1 MDINK
6 YNEAK
11 ILVERIKA
19 LDVVCDYA
27 KMPKYTLAFE
37 KDGFHSFPVDEALKD
52 DVIKLAK
59 TLKDKLEQE
68 LKDL

>member
-6 YNEAK
+6 YYEAK

-19 LDVVCDYA
+19 LAVVCDYA

-37 KDGFHSFPVDEALKD
+37 ENSFHCFSVDEALKD

-59 TLKDKLEQE
+59 ALKDKLEQE
-68 LKDL
+68 LKEL

>member
-27 KMPKYTLAFE
+27 KMLKYILAFE
-37 KDGFHSFPVDEALKD
+37 KNGFHSFPVDEALKN
-52 DVIKLAK
+52 DVIDLAK
-59 TLKDKLEQE
+59 ALKDKLEQE

>member
-37 KDGFHSFPVDEALKD
+37 KNGFHSFPVDEALK
-52 DVIKLAK
+52 KMLLNS
-59 TLKDKLEQE
+59 LKHLRINLSKN
-68 LKDL
+68 